1 MTTMI
6 LLAVEDA
13 LIPAVLTALSQIP
26 GVAASLE
33 GTDNEDDDELCGQCP
48 DCLALQARHR
58 MN

>member
-33 GTDNEDDDELCGQCP
+33 GTDNEDESCGDCP
-48 DCLALQARHR
+48 ACTEIRTRHE